1 MRRLT
6 KRFLAELRCL
16 DKGTV
21 SLLSLRLSFQMKH
34 LIVVDLSNSTSAYK
48 FLVNMCVPERVMVR
62 VIRYDS
68 YPGVKSSFKLII
80 LSTHESKH
88 SGQNFSRKILI

>member
-1 MRRLT
+1 
-6 KRFLAELRCL
+6 
-16 DKGTV
+16 
-21 SLLSLRLSFQMKH
+21 MKH

-80 LSTHESKH
+80 LSTHESKD
-88 SGQNFSRKILI
+88 SGQNFSRITYPKFYKAQKAVFHAEFLTTR